1 MSNSNSFMYARLL
14 PALLVA
20 ALGWTV
26 TSPAAAQ
33 SPESGDTMSTL
44 DRVYSEEQAREG
56 RQVFDVECALCHAPS
71 EFSGRLFQLSWT
83 GRPVG
88 ALFSQ
93 IRGTMPLDRP
103 GALTPAQYAAVVA
116 YLLELNGYPA
126 GDTALPANAEALSR
140 ILVEP
145 APEDGR

>member
-1 MSNSNSFMYARLL
+1 MSQSNSFMYARLL
-14 PALLVA
+14 PALLVVSLA
-20 ALGWTV
+20 WVVAPPV
-26 TSPAAAQ
+26 AAQ
-33 SPESGDTMSTL
+33 SPGSDDTTSTL

-56 RQVFDVECALCHAPS
+56 RQVFDVECSLCHAPS
-71 EFSGRLFQLSWT
+71 EFSGRIFQLSWT
-83 GRPVG
+83 GRPLG

-126 GDTALPANAEALSR
+126 GESLLPAEAEELSR